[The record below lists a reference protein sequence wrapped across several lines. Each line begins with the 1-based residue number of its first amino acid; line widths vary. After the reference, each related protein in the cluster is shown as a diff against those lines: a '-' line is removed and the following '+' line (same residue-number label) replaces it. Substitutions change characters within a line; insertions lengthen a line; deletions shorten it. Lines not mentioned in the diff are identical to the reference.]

1 MIHTCPIREI
11 WSNLAK
17 TTTRRD
23 LSDNIVALK
32 ARLER
37 LKNDELNINQL
48 IESISVNDEDA
59 VRGRDLFLETN
70 RNNPDV
76 LLRTKEIYANI
87 VDQMMPFLESF
98 EDINNERGDEKV
110 GPTNVPCERVFGVLK
125 YAEKALPNLQ
135 FGLLAQH
142 AMTKFNKVSVLL
154 PSIVTAKLE
163 EFHSEISD
171 IEKKMKQDHL
181 DQQANVLDA
190 ARKVLDEVLSK
201 NLFYF
206 LT

>member
-1 MIHTCPIREI
+1 MPDLIQSISAEELKIQLAISAGLTCPIREL
-11 WSNLAK
+11 WSNLTK

-37 LKNDELNINQL
+37 LKNDELNIIQL

-76 LLRTKEIYANI
+76 LLRTKEIYVNI

-98 EDINNERGDEKV
+98 EDINNEGGDGKV
-110 GPTNVPCERVFGVLK
+110 NQTNVPC
-125 YAEKALPNLQ
+125 
-135 FGLLAQH
+135 
-142 AMTKFNKVSVLL
+142 
-154 PSIVTAKLE
+154 
-163 EFHSEISD
+163 
-171 IEKKMKQDHL
+171 
-181 DQQANVLDA
+181 
-190 ARKVLDEVLSK
+190 
-201 NLFYF
+201 
-206 LT
+206 

>member
-1 MIHTCPIREI
+1 M
-11 WSNLAK
+11 
-17 TTTRRD
+17 
-23 LSDNIVALK
+23 SDNIVALK

-37 LKNDELNINQL
+37 LKNDELNIIQL
-48 IESISVNDEDA
+48 IEIISVNDEDA
-59 VRGRDLFLETN
+59 VRGCDLFLETN

-76 LLRTKEIYANI
+76 LLRTKEIYVNI

-163 EFHSEISD
+163 EFHSEIFN
-171 IEKKMKQDHL
+171 IEKEMKKDHIY
-181 DQQANVLDA
+181 QQ
-190 ARKVLDEVLSK
+190 
-201 NLFYF
+201 
-206 LT
+206 